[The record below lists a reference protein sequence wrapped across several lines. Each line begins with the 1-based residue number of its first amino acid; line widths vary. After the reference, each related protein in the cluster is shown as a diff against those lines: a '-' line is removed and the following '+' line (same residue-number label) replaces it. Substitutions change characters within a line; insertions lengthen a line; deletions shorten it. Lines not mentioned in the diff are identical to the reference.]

1 MLYRSSALNEGVFQA
16 EKDAASGL
24 SHVHILDLTDLF
36 CDGAVCPPIKD
47 GMIVYSDDNHISE
60 AFSLTLAPQLSAR
73 LAPLVPDHQAH

>member
-1 MLYRSSALNEGVFQA
+1 
-16 EKDAASGL
+16 
-24 SHVHILDLTDLF
+24 LF